1 MTAYK
6 MHIAGF
12 RNLRRT
18 HRLSPHQR
26 KSSQNLAFIQ
36 YLLCLN
42 TMSLSFLLDVEF
54 RRSGSSRC
62 VVASAVSQ
70 WIVAA
75 ELDGIAVKF
84 RFKFL
89 TC

>member
-1 MTAYK
+1 MTAFK
-6 MHIAGF
+6 IHIADF

-26 KSSQNLAFIQ
+26 RKLAESSVIQ

-42 TMSLSFLLDVEF
+42 TIYLRFPLD
-54 RRSGSSRC
+54 RRSDSSRC
-62 VVASAVSQ
+62 AIASAVSQ
-70 WIVAA
+70 WIVTV

-84 RFKFL
+84 RSKSL
-89 TC
+89 NC